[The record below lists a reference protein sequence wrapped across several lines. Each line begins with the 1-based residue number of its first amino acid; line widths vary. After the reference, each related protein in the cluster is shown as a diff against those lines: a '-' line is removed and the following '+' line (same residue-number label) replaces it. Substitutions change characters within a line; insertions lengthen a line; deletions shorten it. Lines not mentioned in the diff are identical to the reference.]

1 MNFIGVD
8 LHKKSIT
15 VCVMD
20 EKRKVLA
27 RKTLACT
34 QTDEIV
40 EFCRQFRP
48 FKVVV
53 EATASYL
60 WFVELVE
67 PLAEKVVLANPK
79 KLRVIAESTKKTDR
93 LDAQVLTE
101 FLVLD
106 MIPESYQPT
115 PRQRQHRALV
125 RHRQYL
131 QGRITSVRSKIRHIL
146 SNYNADRK
154 DLFSANCGAAY
165 LKEVRL
171 SDVDRFVIK
180 QLWAEWQDHL
190 AQRLAVSKKLKAF
203 VAKAPQREAEAR
215 EILKTAPGVGPVT
228 AEVVLS
234 ELGDISRFR
243 NAKAVCAYAG
253 LVPVVRQSGERKSK
267 DLKITKEGSGL
278 LRWALVEAAWRLVG
292 NSPKWAALFARL
304 MHRSGKKRAI
314 VAVARKLLCVLYAM
328 LRTFDSVQD
337 RNHADHDPPD
347 NWQEVGQDIDSGP
360 DHNHGDD
367 GSSDNWQEVGQ
378 DVDSRPDHNHGDHGS
393 PDNWQ
398 EVGQDVD
405 SRPDHNHG
413 DHGSPDNWQEVGQ
426 DIDSGPDHNHGDD
439 GSSDNWQ
446 EVARDIDSG
455 PDHNHG
461 GDGSSDNSQEIAQ
474 DVDSGPDRNHV
485 TGRTVPEQE
494 GRARP
499 NRTKSL

>member
-40 EFCRQFRP
+40 EFFRQFRP

-53 EATASYL
+53 EATASYP
-60 WFVELVE
+60 WFVDLVE

-93 LDAQVLTE
+93 LDAQVQAE

-154 DLFSANCGAAY
+154 DLFSANCGPAY
-165 LKEVRL
+165 FQEVRL

-215 EILKTAPGVGPVT
+215 AILKTAPGVGPVT

-243 NAKAVCAYAG
+243 NAKTVCAYAG
-253 LVPVVRQSGERKSK
+253 LVPVVRQSGEKKSK
-267 DLKITKEGSGL
+267 DLKITKQGSGL
-278 LRWALVEAAWRLVG
+278 LRWALVEAAWRLVRE
-292 NSPKWAALFARL
+292 SPKWAALFARL
-304 MHRSGKKRAI
+304 RQRSGKKRAI

-328 LRTFDSVQD
+328 LRTSTPYTIVTTPTPAP
-337 RNHADHDPPD
+337 RTTRSKLVRISKADLTTT
-347 NWQEVGQDIDSGP
+347 
-360 DHNHGDD
+360 
-367 GSSDNWQEVGQ
+367 
-378 DVDSRPDHNHGDHGS
+378 R
-393 PDNWQ
+393 
-398 EVGQDVD
+398 
-405 SRPDHNHG
+405 
-413 DHGSPDNWQEVGQ
+413 
-426 DIDSGPDHNHGDD
+426 
-439 GSSDNWQ
+439 
-446 EVARDIDSG
+446 
-455 PDHNHG
+455 
-461 GDGSSDNSQEIAQ
+461 
-474 DVDSGPDRNHV
+474 
-485 TGRTVPEQE
+485 
-494 GRARP
+494 
-499 NRTKSL
+499 

>member
-15 VCVMD
+15 ICVMD

-154 DLFSANCGAAY
+154 DLFSANCGPAY

-190 AQRLAVSKKLKAF
+190 AQRLAIIIPATKIRTN
-203 VAKAPQREAEAR
+203 PY
-215 EILKTAPGVGPVT
+215 
-228 AEVVLS
+228 
-234 ELGDISRFR
+234 SRFGSATADRGSRGIRDQPR
-243 NAKAVCAYAG
+243 NPLKYTEKRIRINFPFPCPSVFS
-253 LVPVVRQSGERKSK
+253 VV
-267 DLKITKEGSGL
+267 T
-278 LRWALVEAAWRLVG
+278 RL
-292 NSPKWAALFARL
+292 
-304 MHRSGKKRAI
+304 
-314 VAVARKLLCVLYAM
+314 
-328 LRTFDSVQD
+328 
-337 RNHADHDPPD
+337 
-347 NWQEVGQDIDSGP
+347 
-360 DHNHGDD
+360 
-367 GSSDNWQEVGQ
+367 
-378 DVDSRPDHNHGDHGS
+378 
-393 PDNWQ
+393 
-398 EVGQDVD
+398 
-405 SRPDHNHG
+405 
-413 DHGSPDNWQEVGQ
+413 
-426 DIDSGPDHNHGDD
+426 
-439 GSSDNWQ
+439 
-446 EVARDIDSG
+446 
-455 PDHNHG
+455 
-461 GDGSSDNSQEIAQ
+461 
-474 DVDSGPDRNHV
+474 
-485 TGRTVPEQE
+485 
-494 GRARP
+494 
-499 NRTKSL
+499 

>member
-15 VCVMD
+15 ICVMD

-154 DLFSANCGAAY
+154 DLFSANCGPAY

-267 DLKITKEGSGL
+267 DMKITKEGSGL

-328 LRTFDSVQD
+328 LRTSTPYKIVTTQT
-337 RNHADHDPPD
+337 AAPPTTGKKL
-347 NWQEVGQDIDSGP
+347 VRTSTP

-367 GSSDNWQEVGQ
+367 SSSDNWQEVGQ
-378 DVDSRPDHNHGDHGS
+378 DVDSRPTNHGDDSSSDNWQEVGRDIDSGPDHNHGNDGS
-393 PDNWQ
+393 PDNSQ

-413 DHGSPDNWQEVGQ
+413 N
-426 DIDSGPDHNHGDD
+426 D

-446 EVARDIDSG
+446 EVGRDIDSG

-461 GDGSSDNSQEIAQ
+461 GDGSSDNWQEVGRDI
-474 DVDSGPDRNHV
+474 DSGPDHNPV
-485 TGRTVPEQE
+485 AGRPVPEQE

>member
-34 QTDEIV
+34 QTDEIL
-40 EFCRQFRP
+40 EFFRQFRP

-53 EATASYL
+53 EATASYV

-154 DLFSANCGAAY
+154 DLFSANCGPAY

-267 DLKITKEGSGL
+267 DMKITKEGSGL

-314 VAVARKLLCVLYAM
+314 VAVARKLRPPDLW
-328 LRTFDSVQD
+328 DSVVEPSSGFRLRRRSSTRVAAWCRD
-337 RNHADHDPPD
+337 R
-347 NWQEVGQDIDSGP
+347 
-360 DHNHGDD
+360 
-367 GSSDNWQEVGQ
+367 
-378 DVDSRPDHNHGDHGS
+378 
-393 PDNWQ
+393 
-398 EVGQDVD
+398 
-405 SRPDHNHG
+405 
-413 DHGSPDNWQEVGQ
+413 
-426 DIDSGPDHNHGDD
+426 
-439 GSSDNWQ
+439 
-446 EVARDIDSG
+446 
-455 PDHNHG
+455 
-461 GDGSSDNSQEIAQ
+461 
-474 DVDSGPDRNHV
+474 
-485 TGRTVPEQE
+485 
-494 GRARP
+494 
-499 NRTKSL
+499 